1 MPVIQLFTRE
11 AFQMARF
18 IRINHENYLAGMK
31 QIRVFAVFM
40 PLMEVLASL
49 VVALLIWHGGGKVIS
64 EQLTLGSLVAFIG
77 YIRMFF
83 RPIQDISEKY
93 NIMQSAMAST
103 ERILE
108 FMDHKEEIPEP
119 VNPIRSTPVKGHL
132 QFKDV
137 SFAYKDDHYILHN
150 VSFEV
155 KPGEMVAMVGATG
168 GGKTTAVNLIARC
181 YAGRIHFFR

>member
-1 MPVIQLFTRE
+1 
-11 AFQMARF
+11 
-18 IRINHENYLAGMK
+18 
-31 QIRVFAVFM
+31 
-40 PLMEVLASL
+40 
-49 VVALLIWHGGGKVIS
+49 
-64 EQLTLGSLVAFIG
+64 
-77 YIRMFF
+77 MFF

-168 GGKTTAVNLIARC
+168 AGKTTVVNLIERF
-181 YAGRIHFFR
+181 YDPDKGQVLLDSIDIKDWSKNELRSHIGFVMQDVFIFSK